1 MTAMEN
7 RTKLMEIEEWLR
19 ARGEAG
25 LKINPETAKVYWRHG
40 QVLNPYGLD
49 LDLPEGGHRIGR
61 FYFARSPENEIW
73 VEFGDLPDTTRT
85 ALEDRKDEEPPWPF
99 DETDNA

>member
-7 RTKLMEIEEWLR
+7 RTKLMAIEEWLG
-19 ARGEAG
+19 ARKEAG
-25 LKINPETAKVYWRHG
+25 LKINPETAEVYWRHG

-49 LDLPEGGHRIGR
+49 LDLPEEGHCIGR
-61 FYFARSPENEIW
+61 IYFARSPESEIW

-85 ALEDRKDEEPPWPF
+85 ALEDSKVEEPRWPF
-99 DETDNA
+99 GRD